1 MTHEKQIKN
10 LIIKTFDKKIK
21 PNYQFIN
28 ENNPNFN
35 FFLKKNKLSKD
46 RLTQE
51 FGPMDLIQS
60 NIIYDLK
67 RYRKNSKL
75 NLVRLSKK
83 SSQEKVHRNLKG
95 FFLFEM
101 LNFDAQNIL

>member
-10 LIIKTFDKKIK
+10 LIIKTFDKKFK

-46 RLTQE
+46 RLT
-51 FGPMDLIQS
+51 
-60 NIIYDLK
+60 
-67 RYRKNSKL
+67 
-75 NLVRLSKK
+75 
-83 SSQEKVHRNLKG
+83 
-95 FFLFEM
+95 
-101 LNFDAQNIL
+101 